1 MISDKEI
8 NKISISIFKLGFN
21 LSINQIIK
29 IDKRIVKEKII
40 EEKKITFKYIRE
52 DLTEVI

>member
-1 MISDKEI
+1 MEKG
-8 NKISISIFKLGFN
+8 N
-21 LSINQIIK
+21 IK